1 MTMPKSDDERLRLK
15 VADIREIAR
24 DIHLIELRSPDDAPL
39 PPFTAGSHLV
49 VDTPA
54 GAVRRYSLCNDPA
67 EDDRYVIAV
76 KVDAQG
82 RGGSVSMAG
91 LKPGDTLS
99 VSPPDNAFALSPK
112 ARRSLLIAG
121 GIGITPVL
129 AMARH
134 LHAND
139 APFKLVYCTRDAA
152 GTAFLDE
159 LRQSPFSQNVVIH
172 HDEGN
177 PDAAFDFWPLLE
189 TPKGTHV
196 YCCGPRGL
204 MEAVRDMTGHWPSD
218 AVHFESFGVS
228 AELTRTNVPFDVV
241 LQASGQRVHVD
252 ADTSILE
259 AVRAAGVSVASSC
272 ESGTCG
278 SCRTRLVAGEVEHRD
293 MVLLDEEKA
302 DNIMICVSRSC
313 GGELVLGL

>member
-1 MTMPKSDDERLRLK
+1 MTITESHDERLRLT
-15 VADIREIAR
+15 VADTREIAQG
-24 DIHLIELRSPDDAPL
+24 IHQIELRAPDGASL
-39 PPFTAGSHLV
+39 PSFTAGSHLV

-54 GAVRRYSLCNDPA
+54 GVVRRYSLCNDPA

-76 KVDAQG
+76 KADAQG

-91 LKPGDTLS
+91 LRAGDTLN
-99 VSPPDNAFALSPK
+99 VSTPDNAFALSPK
-112 ARRSLLIAG
+112 AKRSLLIAG

-134 LHAND
+134 LHANA

-152 GTAFLDE
+152 STAFLDE
-159 LRQSPFSQNVVIH
+159 LRQSAFSEHVVIH

-189 TPKGTHV
+189 APKGAHV

-218 AVHFESFGVS
+218 AVHFESFGIS
-228 AELTRTNVPFDVV
+228 ADLTLTNAPFDVV
-241 LQASGQRVHVD
+241 LETSGQRVHVD
-252 ADTSILE
+252 AQTSILE
-259 AVRAAGVSVASSC
+259 AVRAAGVRVSSSC
-272 ESGTCG
+272 ESGSCG
-278 SCRTRLVAGEVEHRD
+278 SCRTRLVSGVAEHRD
-293 MVLLDEEKA
+293 MVLMDEEKA
-302 DNIMICVSRSC
+302 DHIMICVSRSC
-313 GGELVLGL
+313 GGDLVLGL